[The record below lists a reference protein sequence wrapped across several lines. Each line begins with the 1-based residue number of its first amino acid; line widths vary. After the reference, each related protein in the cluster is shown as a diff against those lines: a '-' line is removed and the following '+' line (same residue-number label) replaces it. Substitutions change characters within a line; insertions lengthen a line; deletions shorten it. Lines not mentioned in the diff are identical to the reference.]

1 MVEIDCCKKELSIST
16 IDQKRLRKNLKE
28 VKMKVKIVKSK
39 KKENSW
45 EKGGELHLV

>member
-39 KKENSW
+39 KNIHEKKEVNCT
-45 EKGGELHLV
+45 